1 MTSVY
6 QAKPWLKH
14 YSEGVRPSL
23 NYPEKTLHEL
33 FWETTEKYP
42 GLTATVFLGQEMTYK
57 ELGEQIKRFT
67 TALSKLSIKKGD
79 RVAVMLPN
87 CQEFVISYFAILNLG
102 GIVVQTNPMYVE
114 RELEYQ
120 LNDSGAET
128 IILLDVLYPRAQA
141 VKGNTA
147 LKNIIVVS
155 IPLIGT
161 YNGEFGPGVYKFSDL
176 ISDSEPSPPEVTVT
190 PDDVAVLQY
199 TGGTT
204 GISKGAMLTHKNLV
218 ANVYQV
224 REFSNGIFFDGQERV
239 LTALPLFHVYG
250 MTCCMNLATCFGG
263 TMILIPKFDATLL
276 LQHIQRYR
284 PTSFPGAPTMY
295 VALLNHPDLTKY
307 DLKSINVCVSGSAPL
322 PVEVQTKFE
331 EVTGAVVVEG
341 YGLSEASPV
350 THCNPIRGT
359 RKIGSIGVPYSDTI
373 AKIVDIETGE
383 DLPPGQIGELVVQ
396 GPQVMKGY
404 WNRPEETAKALKDGW
419 LYTGDLAKMDEDGF
433 FYIVDRK
440 KDMIIAGGY
449 NIYPREVE
457 EVLYQHPK
465 VKEAIVVGV
474 PDPYRGETVK
484 AFIVVKE
491 GETLTEQEVIEFCN
505 AHLARYKVPRLVEF
519 RSELPKTVV
528 GKVLRRQLR
537 EEELQKQNKN
547 DERF

>member
-1 MTSVY
+1 MGSVY

-14 YSEGVRPSL
+14 YSEGVRASL

-57 ELGEQIKRFT
+57 ELGEKIKRFT
-67 TALSKLSIKKGD
+67 NALSKLGIKKGD

-87 CQEFVISYFAILNLG
+87 CPEFVISYFAILTLG

-128 IILLDVLYPRAQA
+128 IILLDVLYPRANA

-147 LKNIIVVS
+147 LKNLIVVN

-161 YNGEFGPGVYKFSDL
+161 YPGEFGPGVYKFNDL
-176 ISDSEPSPPEVTVT
+176 ISDSEPNSPEVTVT

-224 REFSNGIFFDGQERV
+224 REFSNGIFFDGQERI

-307 DLKSINVCVSGSAPL
+307 DLRSINVCVSGSAPL

-383 DLPPGQIGELVVQ
+383 ELPPGQIGELVVK

-404 WNRPEETAKALKDGW
+404 WNRPEETARALKDGW

-519 RSELPKTVV
+519 RSELPKTAV

-537 EEELQKQNKN
+537 EEELKKQQRN
-547 DERF
+547 

>member
-1 MTSVY
+1 MSSVY

-14 YSEGVRPSL
+14 YSEGVRASL

-42 GLTATVFLGQEMTYK
+42 GLIATVFLGQEMTYK
-57 ELGEQIKRFT
+57 ELGEKIKRFT
-67 TALSKLSIKKGD
+67 NALSKLGIKKGD

-87 CQEFVISYFAILNLG
+87 CPEFVISYFAILTLG

-128 IILLDVLYPRAQA
+128 IILLDVLYPRANA

-147 LKNIIVVS
+147 LKNLIVVN

-161 YNGEFGPGVYKFSDL
+161 YPGEFGPGVYKFNDL
-176 ISDSEPSPPEVTVT
+176 ISDSEPNPPEVTVT

-224 REFSNGIFFDGQERV
+224 REFSNGIFFDGQERI

-307 DLKSINVCVSGSAPL
+307 DLRSINVCVSGSAPL

-383 DLPPGQIGELVVQ
+383 ELPPGQIGELVVK

-404 WNRPEETAKALKDGW
+404 WNRPEETANALKDGW

-519 RSELPKTVV
+519 RSELPKTAV

-537 EEELQKQNKN
+537 EEELKKQQKN
-547 DERF
+547 

>member
-1 MTSVY
+1 MSLSR
-6 QAKPWLKH
+6 PWVKH
-14 YSEGVRPSL
+14 YPEGVRPNL
-23 NYPEKTLHEL
+23 DYPDKTLQEYL
-33 FWETTEKYP
+33 WDTTEKYP
-42 GLTATVFLGQEMTYK
+42 GLKATVFLGQEMTFK
-57 ELGEQIKRFT
+57 ELGEKIKRF
-67 TALSKLSIKKGD
+67 ANGLAGLGIKKGD

-87 CQEFVISYFAILNLG
+87 CPEFVISYYAILSLG

-114 RELEYQ
+114 RELQFQ
-120 LNDSGAET
+120 LQDSGAET
-128 IILLDVLYPRAQA
+128 IILLDVLYSRARA
-141 VKGNTA
+141 VKDQTS

-155 IPLIGT
+155 LPVAGT
-161 YNGEFGPGVYKFSDL
+161 YTGEFGQEVIKFNDL
-176 ISDSEPSPPEVTVT
+176 LNQSEPTLPAVEVS
-190 PDDVAVLQY
+190 PDDIAVLQY

-204 GISKGAMLTHKNLV
+204 GTSKGAMLTHKNLA

-224 REFSNGIFFDGQERV
+224 REFFSTTFFDGQERI

-250 MTCCMNLATCFGG
+250 MTCCMNLAACFGG
-263 TMILIPKFDATLL
+263 TMILVPKFDPTLVL
-276 LQHIQRYR
+276 EQIQRYR

-295 VALLNHPDLTKY
+295 VALLNHPNLKNY
-307 DLKSINVCVSGSAPL
+307 DVKSITSCVSGSAPL

-350 THCNPIRGT
+350 THCNPIRGM
-359 RKIGSIGVPYSDTI
+359 RKKGSIGVPYSDTL
-373 AKIVDIETGE
+373 ARIVDIETGE
-383 DLPPGQIGELVVQ
+383 DLPPGQIGELVVK

-404 WNRPEETAKALKDGW
+404 WNRPEETAKTLKDGW
-419 LYTGDLAKMDEDGF
+419 LYTGDMAKMDEDGF

-449 NIYPREVE
+449 NIYPRDVE

-474 PDPYRGETVK
+474 PDAYRGETVK
-484 AFIVVKE
+484 AYIVVKE
-491 GETLTEQEVIEFCN
+491 GETLTEQEVIDFCN

-519 RSELPKTVV
+519 RSELPKTAV

-537 EEELQKQNKN
+537 EEELKKQNKN
-547 DERF
+547 